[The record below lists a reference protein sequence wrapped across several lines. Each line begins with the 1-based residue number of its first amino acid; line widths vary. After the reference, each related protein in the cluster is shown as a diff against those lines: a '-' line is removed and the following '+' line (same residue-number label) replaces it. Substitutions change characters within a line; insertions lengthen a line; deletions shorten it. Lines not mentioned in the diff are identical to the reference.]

1 MTHAKQQAQWA
12 LTKADEV
19 DDDTEQEV
27 EVIAAAHRQEALV
40 WATLAVADAIREN
53 TRAVEKANRT

>member
-12 LTKADEV
+12 LTKADEA

-27 EVIAAAHRQEALV
+27 EVIAAAYRQEALV

-53 TRAVEKANRT
+53 TRAVEKRLL

>member
-1 MTHAKQQAQWA
+1 MTHANQQAQWA
-12 LTKADEV
+12 LTKADEA

-27 EVIAAAHRQEALV
+27 EVIAAAYRQEALV